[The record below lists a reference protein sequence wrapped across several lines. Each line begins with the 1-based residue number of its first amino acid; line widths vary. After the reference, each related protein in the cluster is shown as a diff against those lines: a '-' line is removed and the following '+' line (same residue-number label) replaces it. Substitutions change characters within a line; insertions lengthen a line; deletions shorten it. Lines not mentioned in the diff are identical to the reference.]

1 MVDERAND
9 GHGKS
14 VQGTDETCASAA
26 VPTTEEMS
34 RQYSKEIRDQSEEIL
49 ALVTNRGDHGDGI
62 QARET
67 HFGHDTDV
75 DEITAKQQRQ
85 AVLTSSNESPAKKSL
100 QSLDDT
106 EFSLVHTSKE
116 ESTKE
121 GQAVDTPWKDEQSSN
136 VPSRSCV
143 SDETDSKC
151 IERVDTTNLGRSQA
165 RQLLQPG
172 AYRII
177 PLEGRVDSSDNVT
190 VQEHNSSPE
199 LSAAE
204 PLSSRTEPL
213 ATSDQHAVQA
223 VKVEPDVEEQR
234 IRNEILNQAVQAD
247 VVVLANDDNGNN
259 GDKLQRGTRCWIF
272 RHKRML
278 LGIVIILIICLVVG
292 LVGVSVAS
300 RKKNNG
306 ATSTNTTGVG
316 EVSLSPQ
323 SPQRPTLEIVNE
335 RDKLNCGI
343 PNFPI
348 FYDYDD
354 NGNRLGLDVD
364 LVGFI

>member
-1 MVDERAND
+1 MVDDEGAID

-14 VQGTDETCASAA
+14 VEGTNATCASAA

-62 QARET
+62 HAT
-67 HFGHDTDV
+67 KDV
-75 DEITAKQQRQ
+75 EITAKQQRQ
-85 AVLTSSNESPAKKSL
+85 AVLSSSNKSPDKKAP
-100 QSLDDT
+100 QSLNDT

-121 GQAVDTPWKDEQSSN
+121 GQVVGTPWKDEQSSY
-136 VPSRSCV
+136 VPPSSCV
-143 SDETDSKC
+143 GHDTNSKC
-151 IERVDTTNLGRSQA
+151 IGRLDTTTLGRSQG
-165 RQLLQPG
+165 RQLSQPG
-172 AYRII
+172 AYRMI
-177 PLEGRVDSSDNVT
+177 PLEGGVDSSDNVT
-190 VQEHNSSPE
+190 VQEPNRS
-199 LSAAE
+199 LDASAAE
-204 PLSSRTEPL
+204 PLSSRSEPL
-213 ATSDQHAVQA
+213 ATPDQHAVQA
-223 VKVEPDVEEQR
+223 IKVEPDVEEQR

-247 VVVLANDDNGNN
+247 VVVLENDNNGNN

-272 RHKRML
+272 RHHKML
-278 LGIVIILIICLVVG
+278 VGMVFIFIICLVVG

-300 RKKNNG
+300 RKKLKG
-306 ATSTNTTGVG
+306 ETSRNTTGVG
-316 EVSLSPQ
+316 EVSLSPP

-335 RDKLNCGI
+335 RDMLNCGI

-354 NGNRLGLDVD
+354 HGNRLGLDVD
-364 LVGFI
+364 LVGFV